1 MKRAVARSI
10 SVIRRG
16 TRPLLARIGR
26 MGEVVV
32 PRNFR
37 VSRRRPSPRAR
48 ARGGPSLR
56 WRKRRAL
63 WISRGRDSPR
73 LRSQLLEELEKFE
86 KGQNG
91 DMNCSA
97 GAPPVSRSEAAVAG
111 AGPRPRRELRRRAH
125 GRGRRRPTRA
135 GLKDSEDIFLTTWN
149 ASILGPMG
157 TAFENRLYSCIIA
170 RARRARRLRPRLPTR
185 PATRAGLRS
194 DVPIDAARG
203 HLRAQGRNVDRR
215 RARHRGAAPA
225 SELTKRRRARAASAR
240 SRARGRGVPLRRT

>member
-1 MKRAVARSI
+1 
-10 SVIRRG
+10 
-16 TRPLLARIGR
+16 

-97 GAPPVSRSEAAVAG
+97 GAPPVSRSEAAVAPGGQSRYLWTDAFGVLNFVSIFVVLGVG
-111 AGPRPRRELRRRAH
+111 ADDTFVLWSLWKHSKPCLSIGSISE
-125 GRGRRRPTRA
+125 GI
-135 GLKDSEDIFLTTWN
+135 GLFPE
-149 ASILGPMG
+149 
-157 TAFENRLYSCIIA
+157 
-170 RARRARRLRPRLPTR
+170 
-185 PATRAGLRS
+185 
-194 DVPIDAARG
+194 
-203 HLRAQGRNVDRR
+203 
-215 RARHRGAAPA
+215 APDHF
-225 SELTKRRRARAASAR
+225 
-240 SRARGRGVPLRRT
+240 